1 MTRTEQDILRPGDT
15 AKARWKRD
23 WSAARAGATLRAP
36 AADLLF
42 CRGLPDSL
50 LIARDLRPHWAAW
63 LRAATTYSHVAGI
76 HIQNPPKSMRRLKG
90 LR

>member
-1 MTRTEQDILRPGDT
+1 MTRTE
-15 AKARWKRD
+15 WERD
-23 WSAARAGATLRAP
+23 WRDARIGLHMHAP

>member
-1 MTRTEQDILRPGDT
+1 MSDPNLAFWTIAPGHGELRP
-15 AKARWKRD
+15 A
-23 WSAARAGATLRAP
+23 SLRPP

-42 CRGLPDSL
+42 RRGLRDPL
-50 LIARDLRPHWAAW
+50 LISRDLRPHWAAW